1 MKSVILNIKDKE
13 KELAKTLA
21 MIKEHQEECHSFVT
35 ILDSAKLKS
44 ETSSLLSNVCYALKD
59 NYSTKGILTTA
70 SSNTLRDYVPPFN
83 STVYEKLESAHAI
96 CIGKTVLDEFGM
108 GGTGT
113 TGHTGVVRNP
123 LDKERIAG
131 GSSAGSAAAVAS
143 HLVSFAIGSDTGDS
157 VRKPAAY
164 TGIVGYKPTY
174 GMISRW
180 GLLPFASSLDHVGIF
195 SRSVL
200 DAAIVADVLKGKDEK
215 DMTTWDSSNIHLQES
230 VEKGLNKKI
239 KLCYIKEIVDASE
252 FENVK
257 ENHQKVIDNFKKLLD
272 LCGKENIEIDCVSV
286 DKNLLAKIP
295 SVYTCISCAEATSN
309 MSNLTGI
316 AFGPREPG
324 EKIEDLMMNFRTKN
338 FSPLI
343 KRRFVIG
350 SYVLQSQNQEKYF
363 VNAQRVRRLLVDE
376 LKKLFASYDGL
387 ILPCSSSIAPKIEE
401 AKDMM
406 KKSDDLAIL
415 ENHMALGNFG
425 GFPSITIPCGKIEN
439 MPIGVNITSNIY
451 EDEKLLSIAS
461 KLESMID
468 YEKEGV

>member
-44 ETSSLLSNVCYALKD
+44 ETSSLLSNICYALKD

-113 TGHTGVVRNP
+113 TGHTGVVKNP
-123 LDKERIAG
+123 LDKKRIAG

-272 LCGKENIEIDCVSV
+272 LCEKENIEVDCVSV

-316 AFGPREPG
+316 AFGPRESG